1 MASGDEGDWQAQRD
15 AVARWT
21 ERARVA
27 WLVGEGAAA
36 MLDLMKEGAGAR
48 PAGARLEEVL
58 ERGGFGPG
66 GVVATGAEARPAATS
81 DGRGRGPRSPGKAG
95 AATATPWRDGERVL
109 DGESYVVLFL
119 GAVLVRS
126 AWATV
131 AVGVLG
137 DGHKRV
143 LALWRGCTADV
154 AVARAATD
162 NLVAR
167 GLSAAGGLLVVAD
180 GSPALDQAIRRAW
193 GARALVAHCEQTVAT
208 QVLGH
213 LAERERPRVRQAFRA
228 AWAAPGPER
237 GRQLSALA
245 ESLGTSCP
253 GAAARLRRS
262 LEALCTVSGLD
273 LPGQLAGHLRGIGPI
288 RELAEA
294 AREAGGS
301 GAAGI
306 AAVIP
311 ERLPRMRRL
320 IGAQALPLL
329 AERLAAVAR

>member
-1 MASGDEGDWQAQRD
+1 MGDERDWQAQRD

-27 WLVGEGAAA
+27 LLVGEGAAA
-36 MLDLMKEGAGAR
+36 MLDQLKEGAGAS
-48 PAGARLEEVL
+48 ARLAAVLDAVL

-66 GVVATGAEARPAATS
+66 GVVAPRDEPPPAATS
-81 DGRGRGPRSPGKAG
+81 DGRSREPRRAGKAE

-119 GAVLVRS
+119 GAVMVRS

-131 AVGVLG
+131 ALGVQG
-137 DGHKRV
+137 DGRKRV

-180 GSPALDQAIRRAW
+180 GSPALDQAVRRAW
-193 GARALVAHCEQTVAT
+193 GARALVAHCEQSVAT

-213 LAERERPRVRQAFRA
+213 LAERERPRIRQAFRA
-228 AWAAPGPER
+228 AWAASGPER
-237 GRQLSALA
+237 GRQLSGLA

-306 AAVIP
+306 AAVLP
-311 ERLPRMRRL
+311 ERLARMRRL

-329 AERLAAVAR
+329 AERLATLAR